1 MNLSSNKERSK
12 IPPILKLLKA
22 IKICCHLKEMEKKSP
37 NMKETPVYGL
47 VYFRCAMMVLERE
60 ESGSETEMEIMHD

>member
-1 MNLSSNKERSK
+1 
-12 IPPILKLLKA
+12 
-22 IKICCHLKEMEKKSP
+22 MEKKSP